1 MIDDNRDKLW
11 TRAFVIICIVSAFVR
26 LSSFMRGVS
35 LPLFIIDLGHQKTQA
50 GLMTS
55 IYAIT
60 ALVFRPLMGNL
71 IDKKSRRSILLF
83 GNAVFVVTILSFGL
97 YKFFPS
103 SLHSIWVLYLIQVI
117 NGIGFSANSVAL
129 STISTDVIPN
139 SRMTEGIGYFGL
151 TSSVTMA
158 FAPSLALFTID
169 KTGYSNG
176 FLITSGIAFIALILG
191 LMVNYEK
198 VNLLKPKNVCV
209 DTTKEVA
216 TDTLVNSSGLLD
228 KIIERN
234 AFIPALIMMLTMF
247 GGSSINTFLPTYARE
262 NAIPA
267 TGVVFM
273 FQAAG
278 SIVTRLFI
286 GRLAD
291 RWGQARVLIVGFIS
305 DFFGMLLIFSTS
317 IIISSNIPGA
327 VNLAVAAMLI
337 AGFLTG
343 VSKAFIMTVLNT
355 EAIIR
360 TPMHRR
366 GAANAT
372 FYMFMDLGVGLGSV
386 VWGRIADIFGT
397 SWIYAGASVFSVSGM
412 IASTRLRKR
421 MNVQRAV
428 GKVE

>member
-1 MIDDNRDKLW
+1 MIKDNRDKLW
-11 TRAFVIICIVSAFVR
+11 TRAFIIICIVSLFVR

-35 LPLFIIDLGHQKTQA
+35 LPLFVLDLGYQKTQA

-83 GNAVFVVTILSFGL
+83 GNAVFVVTISSFGL
-97 YKFFPS
+97 YKFFPP
-103 SLHSIWVLYLIQVI
+103 SLHSIWVLYLIQLI

-158 FAPSLALFTID
+158 FAPSLALFTMD
-169 KTGYSNG
+169 RTGYSNG
-176 FLITSGIAFIALILG
+176 FLITSGIAFFALLLG

-198 VNLLKPKNVCV
+198 AESMKPRADIPENL
-209 DTTKEVA
+209 DTTVVEKSA
-216 TDTLVNSSGLLD
+216 GKCGFWD
-228 KIIERN
+228 KIIEPN

-247 GGSSINTFLPTYARE
+247 GGSSINTFLPTYTRE

-267 TGVVFM
+267 TGLVFTV
-273 FQAAG
+273 QAAG
-278 SIVTRLFI
+278 SIISRLFI
-286 GRLAD
+286 GGLSEK
-291 RWGQARVLIVGFIS
+291 WGQARVLVIGFIC
-305 DFFGMLLIFSTS
+305 DFSGMLLIFSS
-317 IIISSNIPGA
+317 SLIIDSDTPAA
-327 VNLAVAAMLI
+327 VNLAVTVMLT

-343 VSKAFIMTVLNT
+343 ASKAFIMTVLNT

-360 TPMHRR
+360 TPMNRR
-366 GAANAT
+366 GSANAT
-372 FYMFMDLGVGLGSV
+372 FYMFMDVGVGLGSV
-386 VWGRIADIFGT
+386 VWGRTADVFGT
-397 SWIYAGASVFSVSGM
+397 SWIYAGAAVFSVSGL
-412 IASTRLRKR
+412 IASSRLRRR
-421 MNVQRAV
+421 MNEHRA
-428 GKVE
+428 KL

>member
-1 MIDDNRDKLW
+1 MINDNREKLW
-11 TRAFVIICIVSAFVR
+11 TRAFVIICIVSVFVR

-35 LPLFIIDLGHQKTQA
+35 LPLFILNLGYQKTEA

-60 ALVFRPLMGNL
+60 ALIFRPLMGNL
-71 IDKKSRRSILLF
+71 IDRKSRRSVLLF
-83 GNAVFVVTILSFGL
+83 GNIIFVITISSFGL
-97 YKFFPS
+97 YNFFPS
-103 SLHSIWVLYLIQVI
+103 ALHSIWVLYLIQVI

-151 TSSVTMA
+151 TSSVTLA

-169 KTGYSNG
+169 MTGYSSG
-176 FLITSGIAFIALILG
+176 FLITAGIAFFALLLG

-198 VNLLKPKNVCV
+198 VKLKEPQKVVTENKKAKAAEISL
-209 DTTKEVA
+209 DKP
-216 TDTLVNSSGLLD
+216 GFWD

-262 NAIPA
+262 NGIPA
-267 TGVVFM
+267 TGLVFAV
-273 FQAAG
+273 QAVG
-278 SIVTRLFI
+278 SIISRMFI
-286 GRLAD
+286 GRLSE
-291 RWGQARVLIVGFIS
+291 RWGQARVLLLGFIF
-305 DFFGMLLIFSTS
+305 DLAGMLLIFSSSLIIGSNSDNS
-317 IIISSNIPGA
+317 ISGA
-327 VNLAVAAMLI
+327 VAVMLT

-343 VSKAFIMTVLNT
+343 VSKAFILTVLNT

-360 TPMHRR
+360 TPMRRR

-372 FYMFMDLGVGLGSV
+372 FYMFMDVGVGLGSV
-386 VWGRIADIFGT
+386 IWGRIADIFGT
-397 SWIYAGASVFSVSGM
+397 SWIYAGAAVFSVSGL
-412 IASTRLRKR
+412 IASTRLRRR
-421 MNVQRAV
+421 MNELRT
-428 GKVE
+428 KL